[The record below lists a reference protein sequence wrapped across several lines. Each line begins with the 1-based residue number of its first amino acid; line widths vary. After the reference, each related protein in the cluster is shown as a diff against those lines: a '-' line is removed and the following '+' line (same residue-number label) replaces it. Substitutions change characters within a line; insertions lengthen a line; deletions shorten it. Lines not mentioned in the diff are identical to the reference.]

1 MSICP
6 VCNGFDSVIVPCRIC
21 TINMID
27 EGKLSDFFD
36 DYSPYMEIDLLRL
49 EDGYPQNF
57 HQSQCVHLLQCPACG
72 RQETYFIRE

>member
-1 MSICP
+1 
-6 VCNGFDSVIVPCRIC
+6 
-21 TINMID
+21 MID

-57 HQSQCVHLLQCPACG
+57 QQSQCVHLLQCLACG